1 MSNAYFPE
9 LTVTPSLPGVFSLVD
24 VVFPGQA
31 NHHGTLFGGT
41 ALAMMDKFA
50 FVLASRHLR
59 RTVVTAALSET
70 DFRAPVPVGHLA
82 EVGGRIVGSGRRSVE
97 IETELVAEDMLTG
110 QRQSC
115 LTGRFVMVGQEAEAA
130 SPNEL
135 PPIADEADLVRV
147 VEIVFPGQT
156 NHRGILH
163 GGFALD
169 WLGKAALVAAS
180 RRARQTVVMVSSKTL
195 DFVAPARVGDIVEST
210 ARVVAI
216 GRTSLTV
223 ETVMTAEC
231 PLAGERRRCTRADF
245 VFVAID
251 DDGRPTPLA
260 STVSLSSASQ
270 FY

>member
-1 MSNAYFPE
+1 MSKPHAPD
-9 LTVTPSLPGVFSLVD
+9 LRVTLPLPGLFRLVD

-82 EVGGRIVGSGRRSVE
+82 EVDGRVVRSGQRSIE
-97 IETELVAEDMLTG
+97 IEAELVAEDMLTG

-115 LTGRFVMVGQEAEAA
+115 LTGRFVMVGQEQEAA
-130 SPNEL
+130 APTL
-135 PPIADEADLVRV
+135 QPLDDDEPDLVRV

-169 WLGKAALVAAS
+169 WLGKAALVAAT
-180 RRARQTVVMVSSKTL
+180 RCARQTVLMASSKTL
-195 DFVAPARVGDIVEST
+195 DFVAPARVGDIVETT
-210 ARVVAI
+210 ARVIAI
-216 GRTSLTV
+216 GHTSLTV
-223 ETVMTAEC
+223 QTVMTAEC
-231 PLAGERRRCTRADF
+231 PLAGERRHCTRADF
-245 VFVAID
+245 VFVAVD
-251 DDGRPTPLA
+251 DDGRPTPL
-260 STVSLSSASQ
+260 VSAA
-270 FY
+270 FP

>member
-1 MSNAYFPE
+1 MSSEILASLNGAVHPE
-9 LTVTPSLPGVFSLVD
+9 CLFSLVD

-59 RTVVTAALSET
+59 RTVVTAALTET

-82 EVGGRIVGSGRRSVE
+82 EVDGRIVRSGRRSVE
-97 IETELVAEDMLTG
+97 IEAELVAENMLTG
-110 QRQSC
+110 ARTSC
-115 LTGRFVMVGQEAEAA
+115 LHGRFVMVGQEAEAA
-130 SPNEL
+130 VEPQL
-135 PPIADEADLVRV
+135 KPLAADDASAVRV

-156 NHRGILH
+156 SHHGILH

-180 RRARQTVVMVSSKTL
+180 RRARCTVVMASSKTL
-195 DFVAPARVGDIVEST
+195 DFVAPARVGDIVETT
-210 ARVVAI
+210 AWVAGL
-216 GRTSLTV
+216 GRTSLTI

-231 PLAGERRRCTRADF
+231 PQAGERRICTRAAF
-245 VFVAID
+245 VFVAVD
-251 DDGRPTPLA
+251 DAGRPTPFA
-260 STVSLSSASQ
+260 TDAPATA
-270 FY
+270 